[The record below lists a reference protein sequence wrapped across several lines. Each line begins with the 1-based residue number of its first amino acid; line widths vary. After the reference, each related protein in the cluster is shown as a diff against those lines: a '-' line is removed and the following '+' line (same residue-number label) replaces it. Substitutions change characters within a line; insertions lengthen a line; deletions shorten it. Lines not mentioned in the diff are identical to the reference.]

1 MYKIKCYKISAQI
14 SMFSK
19 SLRARLD
26 ELKNDNQYEKNWR
39 LTQKKEL

>member
-1 MYKIKCYKISAQI
+1 MHDKIKCYKISAQI

-26 ELKNDNQYEKNWR
+26 ELKNDYQYEEMETN
-39 LTQKKEL
+39 TKKEL